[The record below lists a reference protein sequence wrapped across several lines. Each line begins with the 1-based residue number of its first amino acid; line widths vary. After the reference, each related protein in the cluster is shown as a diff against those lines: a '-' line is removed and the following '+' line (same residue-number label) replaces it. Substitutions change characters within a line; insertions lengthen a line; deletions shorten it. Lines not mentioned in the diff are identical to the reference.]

1 LFKCFEAAGNGG
13 FLFGVSSVRM
23 RSCSS
28 TSYVSRVNDLA
39 LVDNGP
45 LTSMAVLPDGLVAR
59 KARGVPIPMKYRTKA
74 CAELF
79 PSPRHRPA
87 AIGMAINNFKQIS
100 RYQRSFFLTGRR

>member
-1 LFKCFEAAGNGG
+1 LKVLKPPETAA
-13 FLFGVSSVRM
+13 FFGLCAHVLLQFHE
-23 RSCSS
+23 
-28 TSYVSRVNDLA
+28 YVSCVNDLA

-87 AIGMAINNFKQIS
+87 AIGKAINNFKQIS